1 MKQKIVFLGLWL
13 MIATG
18 CGLQEREKELEK
30 KISEVN
36 QKEQELLL
44 KEKSLQVKEEE
55 LAQRKKLLDSSS
67 KKSVVDSVAKKS
79 VADSVAVLHP
89 ELAGTWNVTMRCTE
103 TTCAGSAVGDTKNE
117 QWVISYQDN
126 TVIANAISDK
136 KIVRVYAGSYN
147 GNSIE
152 LSTQPDDADPEQ
164 KTKMVVRLQV
174 TKENEMAGQREITH
188 ADDCRIIYSLEL
200 KKSVDNLLSLLKN

>member
-18 CGLQEREKELEK
+18 CGLQEREKELQK

-44 KEKSLQVKEEE
+44 KEKSLQLKEEE
-55 LAQRKKLLDSSS
+55 LAHREKLLDSSS
-67 KKSVVDSVAKKS
+67 KKS

-126 TVIANAISDK
+126 TVIANAISDN

-147 GNSIE
+147 GNSLE
-152 LSTQPDDADPEQ
+152 LSTQPNAADPEQ

-174 TKENEMAGQREITH
+174 TKENEMAGQREIIH
-188 ADDCRIIYSLEL
+188 PEDCRIVYSLDL
-200 KKSVDNLLSLLKN
+200 KKSVDNLLSLFKN

>member
-1 MKQKIVFLGLWL
+1 MKQKILFLGLWL

-18 CGLQEREKELEK
+18 CGLRDREMELEK

-44 KEKSLQVKEEE
+44 KEKSLQLKEEE
-55 LAQRKKLLDSSS
+55 LAQREKLLDSSS
-67 KKSVVDSVAKKS
+67 NKLA
-79 VADSVAVLHP
+79 ADSLAVLHP

-126 TVIANAISDK
+126 TVIANAISDNK
-136 KIVRVYAGSYN
+136 LVRVYSGSYN

-152 LSTQPDDADPEQ
+152 LSTQTDNANPEQ

-174 TKENEMAGQREITH
+174 TKENEMAGQREIIRPE
-188 ADDCRIIYSLEL
+188 DCRIVYSLDLE
-200 KKSVDNLLSLLKN
+200 KTVDNLLSLLKN

>member
-18 CGLQEREKELEK
+18 CGLQEREMELEK

-44 KEKSLQVKEEE
+44 KEKSLQLKEEE
-55 LAQRKKLLDSSS
+55 LAQREKLVDSSS
-67 KKSVVDSVAKKS
+67 NKPAVDSL
-79 VADSVAVLHP
+79 AVLHP

-103 TTCAGSAVGDTKNE
+103 TTCAGSAVGDTRNE
-117 QWVISYQDN
+117 QWVITYQDN
-126 TVIANAISDK
+126 TVIANALSDNK
-136 KIVRVYAGSYN
+136 VVRVYSGSYN

-152 LSTQPDDADPEQ
+152 LSTQPNDADPEQ
-164 KTKMVVRLQV
+164 TTTMIVRLQA
-174 TKENEMAGQREITH
+174 TKENKMAGQREIIR
-188 ADDCRIIYSLEL
+188 AEDCRIVYSLDME
-200 KKSVDNLLSLLKN
+200 KSADTLLSLLKN

>member
-44 KEKSLQVKEEE
+44 KEKSLQLKEEE
-55 LAQRKKLLDSSS
+55 LAHRAKSLDSSS
-67 KKSVVDSVAKKS
+67 KKS
-79 VADSVAVLHP
+79 VADSVAVLPP

-126 TVIANAISDK
+126 TIIANAISDK

-174 TKENEMAGQREITH
+174 TKENEMAGQREIIRPE
-188 ADDCRIIYSLEL
+188 DCHIVYSLDL

>member
-18 CGLQEREKELEK
+18 CGLQEREKELEN
-30 KISEVN
+30 KISKVN
-36 QKEQELLL
+36 QKEQKLLL
-44 KEKSLQVKEEE
+44 KEKSLQLKEEE
-55 LAQRKKLLDSSS
+55 LAHREKLLDSAS
-67 KKSVVDSVAKKS
+67 KK

-126 TVIANAISDK
+126 TVIANAISDN
-136 KIVRVYAGSYN
+136 KIVRVYA
-147 GNSIE
+147 
-152 LSTQPDDADPEQ
+152 
-164 KTKMVVRLQV
+164 
-174 TKENEMAGQREITH
+174 
-188 ADDCRIIYSLEL
+188 
-200 KKSVDNLLSLLKN
+200 

>member
-1 MKQKIVFLGLWL
+1 

-18 CGLQEREKELEK
+18 CGLQEREKELQK

-44 KEKSLQVKEEE
+44 KEKSLQLKEEE
-55 LAQRKKLLDSSS
+55 LAHREKLLDSSS
-67 KKSVVDSVAKKS
+67 KKP
-79 VADSVAVLHP
+79 VADSVAALRP

-126 TVIANAISDK
+126 TVIANAISDN

-147 GNSIE
+147 GNSLE
-152 LSTQPDDADPEQ
+152 LSTQPDAADPEQ

-174 TKENEMAGQREITH
+174 TKENEMAGQREIIH
-188 ADDCRIIYSLEL
+188 PEDCRIVYSLDL
-200 KKSVDNLLSLLKN
+200 KKSVDNLLSLFKN